1 MCNPAAAQF
10 GFQAFT
16 SIGSYAAQKQAIDA
30 SNRAK
35 LLNFKEDNK
44 KYLRDVILNN
54 VRWKNGLQDADIAY
68 QNLFQQAAESWRQQ
82 DLAIE
87 EAQNLHANN
96 TIEALQELYRKE
108 YAGTQT
114 GVTAS
119 RLANEGTRQVGF
131 ALTKSMRQVMMAKD
145 KASLQKEIV
154 TADANR
160 RRRKIFQDT
169 WRSPVHGH
177 TPTPPALQ
185 GGPSMALLVAELGVA
200 ALSTVGKDWFKGK
213 GPKTPIKADSAVP
226 SVTSSI
232 QTVNDQALNINGRL
246 LAPQGVNYDIF
257 GQTINF
263 TS

>member
-119 RLANEGTRQVGF
+119 RLANEGIRKVGM
-131 ALTKSMRQVMMAKD
+131 AITNSQRDLMMAKD
-145 KASLQKEIV
+145 KSILQKEIIRND
-154 TADANR
+154 TNR
-160 RRRKIFQDT
+160 RRRAAFQKLGD
-169 WRSPVHGH
+169 HLFMDGH
-177 TPTPPALQ
+177 HKHQ
-185 GGPSMALLVAELGVA
+185 S
-200 ALSTVGKDWFKGK
+200 
-213 GPKTPIKADSAVP
+213 
-226 SVTSSI
+226 
-232 QTVNDQALNINGRL
+232 
-246 LAPQGVNYDIF
+246 
-257 GQTINF
+257 
-263 TS
+263 

>member
-35 LLNFKEDNK
+35 LLNFREDNK

-96 TIEALQELYRKE
+96 TIEALQELYRKD

-119 RLANEGTRQVGF
+119 RLANEGTRQVSF

-257 GQTINF
+257 GQTINI

>member
-10 GFQAFT
+10 GFQAV
-16 SIGSYAAQKQAIDA
+16 SQVGSFMGQQQGVNAR
-30 SNRAK
+30 NRAR
-35 LLNFKEDNK
+35 LLNFKEENK
-44 KYLRDVILNN
+44 KYYRDTIINN
-54 VRWKNGLQDADIAY
+54 VRWKNGLLDAEIAY
-68 QNLFQQAAESWRQQ
+68 DNLFQKAYESWRVQ
-82 DLAIE
+82 DLEIE
-87 EAQNLHANN
+87 QAKDKHVNN
-96 TIEALQELYRKE
+96 TIEALTELYRKE

-200 ALSTVGKDWFKGK
+200 ALDTIGKDWFKGK
-213 GPKTPIKADSAVP
+213 GPKKKVKETTKVP
-226 SVTSSI
+226 DGS
-232 QTVNDQALNINGRL
+232 
-246 LAPQGVNYDIF
+246 P
-257 GQTINF
+257 
-263 TS
+263 

>member
-1 MCNPAAAQF
+1 MCNPAAQF
-10 GFQAFT
+10 GFSAITQVGGFMAQQQAVN
-16 SIGSYAAQKQAIDA
+16 AR
-30 SNRAK
+30 NRAR
-35 LLNFKEDNK
+35 LLNFNEENK
-44 KYLRDVILNN
+44 RYYRDTILNN
-54 VRWKNGLQDADIAY
+54 VRWKNGLLDAEIAY
-68 QNLFQQAAESWRQQ
+68 DNLFQKAYESWRVQ
-82 DLAIE
+82 DLEIE
-87 EAQNLHANN
+87 QARDKHTNN
-96 TIEALQELYRKE
+96 TIDALTELARKE

-169 WRSPVHGH
+169 WRSPVPGH

-257 GQTINF
+257 GQTINI